1 MNNDSPEK
9 RIPIRTKDRKGVRTS
24 KPVAVHVGRYTT
36 IEQTDSSASSLD
48 TKSKTTSPL
57 PEISARLEPSISK
70 STEQK
75 TSTEAQV
82 QTTSILEKNQLG
94 DAGAIQMPNENGST
108 EENKKTLPLTMV
120 DFISQ
125 AYARKG
131 KRVGLTSKQE
141 KSLSTHHK
149 LDSEALILLLDLAK
163 QDQLLQ
169 VPRQLFLAARAIQS
183 HPFPRKVLVDFVHAV
198 MKQHPISKLEL
209 VRFVLEDD
217 KQLPSLFSL
226 YQSIKSFSPP
236 FKVTDE
242 HLDQSEL
249 DKLRINALNLMTVWL
264 FHVRNVRIDDLV
276 AVLLTTIW
284 KPAAEKLETES
295 QLIRAL
301 TELDEL
307 EALGW
312 VAERYQKSVIEAQDG
327 QQRAHNEAVNFR
339 AEAASLRESLDIE
352 IARSTHIEEQLIELQ
367 RTMDETVKELQETI
381 RVTRVHLAHDIEIM
395 RGRLIE
401 SLQVNIERLQTGLS
415 AINQEVP
422 LIQVMT
428 QRAEIVIDDL
438 QSELKNL
445 ERKI

>member
-1 MNNDSPEK
+1 MTNESPEK
-9 RIPIRTKDRKGVRTS
+9 RIPIRTKGQKGVRS
-24 KPVAVHVGRYTT
+24 SEPVAVHVGSYTP
-36 IEQTDSSASSLD
+36 IVQTSSSASSLN
-48 TKSKTTSPL
+48 TKHITTAPRLETSTRFEPSTAKTTNQKPSN
-57 PEISARLEPSISK
+57 EFLEPTIQTIVESK
-70 STEQK
+70 AGEAGTSQPSNKEGSSEGNRK
-75 TSTEAQV
+75 T
-82 QTTSILEKNQLG
+82 
-94 DAGAIQMPNENGST
+94 P
-108 EENKKTLPLTMV
+108 PLTME

-125 AYARKG
+125 AFARKG

-141 KSLSTHHK
+141 KSLSAHHK
-149 LDSEALILLLDLAK
+149 LDSEALIRLLDLAK

-169 VPRQLFLAARAIQS
+169 VPRQLLLVARDIQS

-198 MKQHPISKLEL
+198 IKQHPICKVEL
-209 VRFVLEDD
+209 VRDVLDGD
-217 KQLPSLFSL
+217 KQLPSLYSL
-226 YQSIKSFSPP
+226 FQSIKSFNPP
-236 FKVTDE
+236 FKITDE

-249 DKLRINALNLMTVWL
+249 EKLRINAINLMTVWL

-276 AVLLTTIW
+276 AVLLKTIW
-284 KPAAEKLETES
+284 KPAAEKLETEN
-295 QLIRAL
+295 QQIRAL

-307 EALGW
+307 DALGW
-312 VAERYQKSVIEAQDG
+312 VAERYQKNVIEAQDG
-327 QQRAHNEAVNFR
+327 EQRAHNEAVNFR

-367 RTMDETVKELQETI
+367 RTMDETVSELQETI
-381 RVTRVHLAHDIEIM
+381 RVTRVHLANDIEIM

-401 SLQVNIERLQTGLS
+401 SLQINIERLQNGLS

>member
-1 MNNDSPEK
+1 MTNESPEK
-9 RIPIRTKDRKGVRTS
+9 RIPIRTKGQKGVRS
-24 KPVAVHVGRYTT
+24 SEPVAVHIGSYTP
-36 IEQTDSSASSLD
+36 IVQTSSSATALNN
-48 TKSKTTSPL
+48 KNTSNTPRL
-57 PEISARLEPSISK
+57 ETSTSLEPSTAKNIN
-70 STEQK
+70 QK
-75 TSTEAQV
+75 PSNE
-82 QTTSILEKNQLG
+82 ILESTLNKIVESKVGEIETSHL
-94 DAGAIQMPNENGST
+94 PNEGVSY
-108 EENKKTLPLTMV
+108 EGNKKTPPLTMV

-149 LDSEALILLLDLAK
+149 LDSEALIRLLDLAK

-169 VPRQLFLAARAIQS
+169 VPRQLLLAARAIQS
-183 HPFPRKVLVDFVHAV
+183 HPFPRKVLVDFVHSV
-198 MKQHPISKLEL
+198 IKQHPISKLEL
-209 VRFVLEDD
+209 VRVVLEDD

-226 YQSIKSFSPP
+226 YQAIKLFSPP

-276 AVLLTTIW
+276 SVLLTTIW
-284 KPAAEKLETES
+284 KPAAEKLETEN

-312 VAERYQKSVIEAQDG
+312 VAERFQKNVIEAQDG

-339 AEAASLRESLDIE
+339 SEAASLRESLDIE
-352 IARSTHIEEQLIELQ
+352 IARSTRIEEQLIELQ
-367 RTMDETVKELQETI
+367 RTMDETVKELEETI
-381 RVTRVHLAHDIEIM
+381 KVTRVHLAHDIEIM

-401 SLQVNIERLQTGLS
+401 SLQVNIERLETGLS
-415 AINQEVP
+415 AITQEVP

-438 QSELKNL
+438 QTELKNL
-445 ERKI
+445 ERKN